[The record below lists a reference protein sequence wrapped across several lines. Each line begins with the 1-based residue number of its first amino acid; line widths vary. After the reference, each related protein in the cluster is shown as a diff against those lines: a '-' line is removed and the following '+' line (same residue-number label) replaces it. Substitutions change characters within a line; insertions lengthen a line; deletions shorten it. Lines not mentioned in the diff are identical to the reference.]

1 MDDGGYTILHRKDER
16 GVIVESKAF
25 GPDDEVPEDFG
36 KATYTK
42 IDPVTA
48 RKREVAESKLTPWES
63 PVAKGM
69 WVGNETEAV
78 EQAVEDEVDEDSE
91 PEDDEELTGAEEEVD
106 ESIAEAADDETG
118 AEQEQDETVETSS
131 DVPVPPQGG
140 PGSGKDVWAQYAAA
154 NGVSVPGGAS
164 RDEIIAACEK
174 AGVPVD

>member
-1 MDDGGYTILHRKDER
+1 MADGGYTILHRKDER

-63 PVAKGM
+63 PIAKGM
-69 WVGNETEAV
+69 WIGVEAEAV
-78 EQAVEDEVDEDSE
+78 EQAAEDLDEVDDE
-91 PEDDEELTGAEEEVD
+91 PEDSDELDEGTPREAREQSEDGELTGAEEEVD
-106 ESIAEAADDETG
+106 EALALEA
-118 AEQEQDETVETSS
+118 
-131 DVPVPPQGG
+131 PPQGG

-154 NGVSVPGGAS
+154 NGVEVSDNAT
-164 RDEIIAACEK
+164 RDDIIAACEK
-174 AGVPVD
+174 AGIPVD